1 VKIRARLCG
10 KSQQNKSSSTNF
22 DYKQVLVIRTD
33 LKMSRGKIGVQAA
46 HAAVSAA
53 EEARRH
59 HPSWWRKWFNEGQKK
74 VAVKVAS
81 KEELLAIREK
91 AVKLGLPC
99 IAIRD
104 RGLTEIKPGTLTAL
118 GIGPGPNADVDKVT
132 SDLPLL

>member
-1 VKIRARLCG
+1 MNIRVRLCG
-10 KSQQNKSSSTNF
+10 KPQRRKSSPTNF

-74 VAVKVAS
+74 VAVKVGS
-81 KEELLAIREK
+81 KEALLAVREK
-91 AVKLGLPC
+91 AMKLGLPC
-99 IAIRD
+99 VAIRD

-118 GIGPGPNADVDKVT
+118 GIGPAPDADVDKAAG
-132 SDLPLL
+132 DLPLL

>member
-1 VKIRARLCG
+1 MRARLCG
-10 KSQQNKSSSTNF
+10 NPQQRIGSSTNF

-59 HPSWWRKWFNEGQKK
+59 HSSWWRRWLNEGQKK

-91 AVKLGLPC
+91 AAKLGLPC
-99 IAIRD
+99 IVIRD

-118 GIGPGPNADVDKVT
+118 GIGPAPNADVDKVT

>member
-1 VKIRARLCG
+1 M
-10 KSQQNKSSSTNF
+10 NF

-59 HPSWWRKWFNEGQKK
+59 HPSWWRKWLNEGQKK

-81 KEELLAIREK
+81 KEGLLAIREK

-99 IAIRD
+99 VAIRD

-118 GIGPGPNADVDKVT
+118 GIGPAPNADVDKVT